1 MDLHAVDT
9 GRPNPDR
16 YLFSRGAAWF
26 AFAMT
31 VGLMVFDY
39 VDRQIL
45 VSIFPYL
52 KTDWNLS
59 DKELGALVSIV
70 SVTVAICGLPVALVA
85 DRASRVESIAAMAA
99 LWSLATVSCMFVR
112 NYSQLLLARGIVGVG
127 EAGYGSVGAALIASH
142 FPARMRGSLMAAF
155 FAAASV
161 GSVLGVMLGGL
172 IASKWGWQSAF
183 GVVGIPG
190 LLLAGLYLLVR
201 DYRTV
206 ELMPE
211 LENATHSAGG
221 VARRIVHV
229 LTRSRT
235 MMWVCI
241 AAPAQLVVLTSVSA
255 WLPSFLNRVH
265 GIAPAAAGVQAA
277 LVVLI
282 SAAGGLVTAAIVDRT
297 GLYGARAR
305 FGALAA
311 LCVATF
317 LVFTVAFGAPILVG
331 LSPQTQF
338 ALIGF
343 GGLLM
348 TCTVGP
354 VAAVVIDVTHPGLR
368 STGCSLLSIVQNLFG
383 QALGPFISGAL
394 SDSIGLEAALAIV
407 PVFSLFAAAALLLAA
422 RTYDQEKNFASD
434 FTETRSG
441 LADAM

>member
-1 MDLHAVDT
+1 MDLHAFGT
-9 GRPNPDR
+9 GCPNPDG

-26 AFAMT
+26 AFTMT
-31 VGLMVFDY
+31 IGLMVFDY
-39 VDRQIL
+39 VDRQII
-45 VSIFPYL
+45 VSMFPYL
-52 KTDWNLS
+52 KAEWGLS
-59 DKELGALVSIV
+59 DRELGALVSIV
-70 SVTVAICGLPVALVA
+70 SVTVAICGIPVALFA
-85 DRASRVESIAAMAA
+85 DRAGRVKSIAAMAA
-99 LWSLATVSCMFVR
+99 LWCLATISCMFTR
-112 NYSQLLLARGIVGVG
+112 NYSQLLLARGVAGVG
-127 EAGYGSVGAALIASH
+127 EAGYGAVGAALIASH
-142 FPARMRGSLMAAF
+142 FPVRMRGSLMAAF

-161 GSVLGVMLGGL
+161 GSVLGVMLGSL
-172 IASKWGWQSAF
+172 IASKWGWRSAF
-183 GVVGIPG
+183 GIVGIPG

-221 VARRIVHV
+221 LTRRILHV

-241 AAPAQLVVLTSVSA
+241 AAPAQLIVLTSVWA
-255 WLPSFLNRVH
+255 WLPSFLGRVH
-265 GIAPAAAGVQAA
+265 GIAPAAAGMQAA

-317 LVFTVAFGAPILVG
+317 LVFTVAFGAPVLVG

-338 ALIGF
+338 ALIAF
-343 GGLLM
+343 GGSLM

-354 VAAVVIDVTHPGLR
+354 VAAVVIDVTHPGVR

-383 QALGPFISGAL
+383 QALGPLISGAL
-394 SDSIGLEAALAIV
+394 SDSIGLEPALAII

-434 FTETRSG
+434 FTVARGG
-441 LADAM
+441 LAG